1 MVNNK
6 TRGYSFNEHESNGFY
21 GFDMALIYNQ
31 ESYAINGAAMEVYNQ
46 LGHGFLEAVYQEAL
60 EKEFQLRGIP
70 FEREKLLTI
79 RYKGENLQ
87 QTYKADFVCY
97 GKIIVE
103 LKAVSELDDAH
114 RSQVYNYLHA
124 TGFRLGII
132 LNFGSYDGLE
142 RERIICYQTR
152 EDCLTNTDNTDI
164 TDN

>member
-1 MVNNK
+1 
-6 TRGYSFNEHESNGFY
+6 
-21 GFDMALIYNQ
+21 MALIYSE

-46 LGHGFLEAVYQEAL
+46 LGHGFLEPVYQEAL
-60 EKEFQLRGIP
+60 EKEFLLRGIP

-79 RYKGENLQ
+79 SYKGEKLK

-103 LKAVSELDDAH
+103 LEAVSELTDAH

-132 LNFGSYDGLE
+132 LNYGFSNGLE
-142 RERIICYQTR
+142 RERIVCQ
-152 EDCLTNTDNTDI
+152 
-164 TDN
+164 